1 MSNQKLSKDTRHRLK
16 VMTETNDGFIVA
28 EEDMKL
34 RGPGDMEGTQ
44 QSGISFNLKI
54 ANLAKDGQIVQLARD
69 AASEIIE
76 NDPMLTLPQNK
87 TLAEQLMFLFQKQ
100 ANWSLIS

>member
-1 MSNQKLSKDTRHRLK
+1 
-16 VMTETNDGFIVA
+16 MTETNDGFIVA

>member
-1 MSNQKLSKDTRHRLK
+1 
-16 VMTETNDGFIVA
+16 
-28 EEDMKL
+28 MKL
-34 RGPGDMEGTQ
+34 RGPGVMEGTQ